1 MYASYDSIENRPTL
15 RFERRIA
22 HPVEAVWSA
31 ISEPAELA
39 RWFPTTVS
47 GEMRAQGRLTFTFEE
62 HELPPMAGDVTEFEP
77 HRVLAFG
84 WGEDHLRFELTPA
97 DGGAQTDL
105 RFTVLLGSED
115 KAARDGAGWHVTL
128 DALEV
133 ALGGADEGRLEAVKD
148 GWRQHYDEYERRG
161 FPATA
166 PIPNG
171 VKS

>member
-1 MYASYDSIENRPTL
+1 MYASYDSIGNRPTL

-31 ISEPAELA
+31 ISEPAKLA
-39 RWFPTTVS
+39 GWFPTAVS
-47 GEMRAQGRLTFTFEE
+47 GEMRAQGHLNFSFEE
-62 HELPPMAGDVTEFEP
+62 HDLPPMEGEVTEFDP
-77 HRVLAFG
+77 PRVLAFG

-97 DGGAQTDL
+97 EGGAQTDL
-105 RFTVLLGSED
+105 RFTVRLGGED

-133 ALGGADEGRLEAVKD
+133 ALDGGDKDAIDGVKD
-148 GWRQHYDEYERRG
+148 GWRRHYDEYERRG

-166 PIPNG
+166 PIPDG